1 MTVDIDS
8 YAENA
13 ILLDGLESCIV
24 GIVEEFGNGKRI
36 LYCKN
41 KIINLL
47 CEENLMTWSEAEEFY
62 EFNILGLHAGEQNAL
77 FLDLKINP
85 KRNDKGWDYELE

>member
-1 MTVDIDS
+1 MTVDINS

-24 GIVEEFGNGKRI
+24 GIVEEFGGGNRI

-47 CEENLMTWSEAEEFY
+47 CEENLMTWSEAEEYY
-62 EFNILGLHAGEQNAL
+62 EFNILGLHAGEQNAV
-77 FLDLKINP
+77 FLDLRINP
-85 KRNDKGWDYELE
+85 KRTDEGWNYELE